1 MSRFELAEGARQ
13 DLFEIEDYI
22 SRDDPNA
29 ARRIISTL
37 FETFDKIAAMPWIG
51 RRRDD
56 VKVDRYRFYP
66 APARPY
72 IIVYD
77 PTRTPLVIVRVV
89 HGHRDMPRL
98 I

>member
-1 MSRFELAEGARQ
+1 MSRYDLAEAARR

-29 ARRIISTL
+29 SRRVVSTL
-37 FETFDKIAAMPWIG
+37 FEAFDRIAEMPWIG

-56 VKVDRYRFYP
+56 VKVDRYRFFP
-66 APARPY
+66 VRPY
-72 IIVYD
+72 IVVYD